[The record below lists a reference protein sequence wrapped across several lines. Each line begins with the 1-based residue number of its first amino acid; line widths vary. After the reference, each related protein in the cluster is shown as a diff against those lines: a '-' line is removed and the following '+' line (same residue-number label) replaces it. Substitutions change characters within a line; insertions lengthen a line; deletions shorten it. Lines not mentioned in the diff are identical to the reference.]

1 MKLVEYRNPI
11 VPGFSPDPSV
21 VFVDG
26 VFYLANSSFH
36 VFPGIPIY
44 ASRDLKTWT
53 HIGNAINHLEQL
65 SLDGAST
72 AKMPLDTGHF
82 MYASGGL
89 FAPTI
94 RHHQGKFY
102 VICTNF
108 LAFES
113 DPVYIPFYG
122 IDPSLFFED
131 DGRVYFQ
138 GCYTI
143 GNRMKQPTC
152 TIKQFEIGLETG
164 KQLSEEREIWEGRAK
179 YDTEGPHIYKIGK
192 PESIWGPYEDYA
204 ANPIMTADGKDEY
217 IQNLGHGELFQDGEG
232 RWWVSGLG
240 VRNDNEGEPLGK
252 DNFVAPLGRESF
264 LAPVEWTESGW
275 PKITQP
281 TMKFLARPVKVPE
294 GLPEIVAPRDVSN
307 LYIRTPDLSKYR
319 VPEDDASQ
327 WVLYPSRANL
337 STPTGTPTFV
347 GRRQMS
353 LNSVSTA
360 TLDISKLEKGVE
372 AGLALYKDHRRHVSI
387 IYNSDSRKI
396 TCRDVSMDIDN
407 VLLGEASVKTGAFQV
422 QFRIVADP
430 KKWTFFTRGSEQEWT
445 QVGTLEA
452 WKFVAREMTGPMF
465 GVFAHALSEHGESVA
480 VSFSEFTVDDV
491 RD

>member
-26 VFYLANSSFH
+26 VFLSRQLFFPCVSGHSYLRITR
-36 VFPGIPIY
+36 PK
-44 ASRDLKTWT
+44 DMDT
-53 HIGNAINHLEQL
+53 HC
-65 SLDGAST
+65 T

-94 RHHQGKFY
+94 RYHKGKFY

-108 LAFES
+108 PAFGTSTKAQNFIISCTDIWAGNWS

-122 IDPSLFFED
+122 IDPSLYFED

-138 GCYTI
+138 GCYSI

-152 TIKQFEIGLETG
+152 TIKQFEIDVETG
-164 KQLSEEREIWEGRAK
+164 KQLSEEKEIWGGHAK

-192 PESIWGPYEDYA
+192 WYYLLVAEGGTFEHHMLSIGRSESIWGPYDDYA

-240 VRNDNEGEPLGK
+240 VRNENEGEPLGK

-264 LAPVEWTESGW
+264 LAPVEWPEGGW

-281 TMKFLARPVKVPE
+281 SMKFLARPVKVAE
-294 GLPEIVAPRDVSN
+294 GLPEIVAPRNVSN

-319 VPEDDASQ
+319 IPEDDTSP

-337 STPTGTPTFV
+337 STPSGT
-347 GRRQMS
+347 
-353 LNSVSTA
+353 ST
-360 TLDISKLEKGVE
+360 
-372 AGLALYKDHRRHVSI
+372 HVSI

-396 TCRDVSMDIDN
+396 TCRAVSMDIDN
-407 VLLGEASVKTGAFQV
+407 VLLGETSVKAEASQV
-422 QFRIVADP
+422 KFRIVADP
-430 KKWTFFTRGSEQEWT
+430 KKWTFFARGDEKEWT

-452 WKFVAREMTGPMF
+452 WKFVSREMTGPIF
-465 GVFAHALSEHGESVA
+465 GVFAHTLSEKAESAA
-480 VSFSEFTVDDV
+480 VSFKEFTVDDK